1 MTTLTTSQ
9 LVQAL
14 IEKGHHAHSAIR
26 IAANKWGADYITI
39 VEWSDGKSYINLFKK
54 TGEDSATRVASYSKM
69 KAADKK
75 ELASLILA

>member
-1 MTTLTTSQ
+1 MKTLTTSQ

-14 IEKGHHAHSAIR
+14 IAKGYNTRHVYYIPD
-26 IAANKWGADYITI
+26 NKWGADSFSFI
-39 VEWSDGKSYINLFKK
+39 EQDNGKSYIQLDK
-54 TGEDSATRVASYSKM
+54 TTSKDSSRVVASYSKM